1 MRENKAPIIGGAM
14 IGPVR
19 TPCDDGV
26 IRSSAAPSH
35 GCAEQTKPWLLA
47 ATIVGSSMAFID
59 STVVNVALPSM
70 QAGLGAPVSEAQWI
84 VNAYMLMLGALIL
97 VGGAAGDQFGRRRV
111 CLVGISVFTAASA
124 ACGLA
129 PNAAVL
135 ISARVLQGL
144 GGALLVPSSL
154 AIISAAYPEHE
165 RGRAI
170 GTWAGASALTTAL
183 GPVLGGWLIDNWS
196 WRAVFFINVPVGF
209 LALLLTVHWVPESRN
224 ESASGVDWRGGVLAV
239 AGLGMLAYGLTDASR
254 AGWVNATVLSCLSG
268 AGFILSVLLWW
279 EARAASPMIPL
290 PLFLSWSFSG
300 ANAVTLL
307 LYFSLTSVLFFV
319 PFDLINIQG
328 YSATQAGAAF
338 LPFSVIMT
346 GMSRWSGGL
355 IERYGARVPLIVGPL
370 ITAAGLILLA
380 VPAIG
385 GSYWSTFFPAIAVM
399 GLGMTVSVAP
409 LTTTVMRAAGDRHA
423 GAASG
428 INNAIARIA
437 GLLAVALLGTVA
449 VAAFRVALAKHLEL
463 LHASAQVMQ
472 SLQSQAQR
480 LAEVQVPP
488 QFDSDTRQVLQHA
501 LKLSFVDSFRVTT
514 LIAAAAALLGA
525 IIAWLTIDRSKTAL

>member
-1 MRENKAPIIGGAM
+1 
-14 IGPVR
+14 V
-19 TPCDDGV
+19 
-26 IRSSAAPSH
+26 PSR
-35 GCAEQTKPWLLA
+35 GCTDRAKPWVLV

-59 STVVNVALPSM
+59 ATVINVALPSM
-70 QAGLGAPVSEAQWI
+70 QAGLGARVSEAQWI
-84 VNAYMLMLGALIL
+84 INAYMLMLGALIL
-97 VGGAAGDQFGRRRV
+97 VGGAAGDQFGRRKISII
-111 CLVGISVFTAASA
+111 GISVFTAASV

-135 ISARVLQGL
+135 IGARVLQGL

-154 AIISAAYPEHE
+154 AIISAAFPEQE

-183 GPVLGGWLIDNWS
+183 GPVLGGWLIDHWS
-196 WRAVFFINVPVGF
+196 WRAAFFINLPVGVV
-209 LALLLTVHWVPESRN
+209 ALVLTAHWVPESRN
-224 ESASGVDWRGGVLAV
+224 QSASGVDWRGGALAV

-254 AGWVNATVLSCLSG
+254 SGWARATVLSCVAGAVFLLS
-268 AGFILSVLLWW
+268 LLLWW
-279 EARAASPMIPL
+279 EARAPAPMMPL
-290 PLFLSWSFSG
+290 SLFRSWSFSG

-307 LYFSLTSVLFFV
+307 LYFSLTAVLFFV
-319 PFDLINIQG
+319 PFDLIDIQG

-346 GMSRWSGGL
+346 GLSRWSGGL
-355 IERYGARVPLIVGPL
+355 IERHGARVPLIAGPV
-370 ITAAGLILLA
+370 ITAIGLLLLA
-380 VPAIG
+380 APTIG
-385 GSYWSTFFPAIAVM
+385 GSYWGTFFPAIAVM

-409 LTTTVMRAAGDRHA
+409 LTTTVMRAAGDQHA

-437 GLLAVALLGTVA
+437 GLLAVALLGTIA
-449 VAAFRVALAKHLEL
+449 VGAFRMTLDKQLEL
-463 LHASAQVMQ
+463 LHLSAQAMQ
-472 SLQSQAQR
+472 SLDSQVQR

-488 QFDSDTRQVLQHA
+488 QFDRDTRQALQ
-501 LKLSFVDSFRVTT
+501 LVVKQSFVFSFRVTA

-525 IIAWLTIDRSKTAL
+525 IIAWLTIDRPKPARGRAWL